1 MRRKNMSNLEYRRV
15 NDAYVIRDQESKV
28 AYAYSGGYDAVVK
41 NRTRIFREELD
52 KFDIPEE
59 EKDEIIKLSYNVI
72 HDHSDDSNDKFDMYV
87 KFWRESLK
95 KELER
100 GKEKDDL
107 KLSYL
112 NSLSKESEIVSKLM
126 GRIARRSLGLDERL
140 EREWELLSR
149 ELYKQRLKTENLLAL
164 LNLRESI
171 KKAKEA
177 GEPIDSY
184 LEWSKPSL
192 RNVLYQIIN
201 LCKAECFF
209 Y

>member
-28 AYAYSGGYDAVVK
+28 AYAYSGGYDSVVK

-140 EREWELLSR
+140 
-149 ELYKQRLKTENLLAL
+149 
-164 LNLRESI
+164 
-171 KKAKEA
+171 
-177 GEPIDSY
+177 
-184 LEWSKPSL
+184 
-192 RNVLYQIIN
+192 
-201 LCKAECFF
+201 
-209 Y
+209 